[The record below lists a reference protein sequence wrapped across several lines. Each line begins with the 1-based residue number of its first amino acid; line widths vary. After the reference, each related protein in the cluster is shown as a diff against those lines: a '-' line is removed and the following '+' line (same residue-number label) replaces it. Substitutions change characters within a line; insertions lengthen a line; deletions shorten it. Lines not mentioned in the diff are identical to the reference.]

1 MDFYYDPD
9 SEYGL
14 RVEDLR
20 VLITT
25 LQDGKKRYNSV
36 DVHDVLSTI
45 AAEALKIRRQ
55 IDRSAVAY
63 DGARRL

>member
-1 MDFYYDPD
+1 MDFFYDPD
-9 SEYGL
+9 SEYGQ

-25 LQDGKKRYNSV
+25 LQDGERKYNST

-55 IDRSAVAY
+55 VDRSAVAY
-63 DGARRL
+63 DGARGL

>member
-9 SEYGL
+9 SEYGGC
-14 RVEDLR
+14 VEDLR

-25 LQDGKKRYNSV
+25 LQDRERKYNSAA
-36 DVHDVLSTI
+36 VHDVLSTI

-55 IDRSAVAY
+55 VDR
-63 DGARRL
+63 

>member
-1 MDFYYDPD
+1 MDFFYDPD

-25 LQDGKKRYNSV
+25 LQDREKRYNSV
-36 DVHDVLSTI
+36 AVHDVLSTI
-45 AAEALKIRRQ
+45 AAEALRIRKQ
-55 IDRSAVAY
+55 VDRSAVAY
-63 DGARRL
+63 DGARGL

>member
-1 MDFYYDPD
+1 MDFFYDPD
-9 SEYGL
+9 SEYGQ

-25 LQDGKKRYNSV
+25 LQVGEKEYNSME
-36 DVHDVLSTI
+36 VHDVLSTI

-55 IDRSAVAY
+55 VDRSAVAY
-63 DGARRL
+63 DGARGL

>member
-9 SEYGL
+9 SEYGGC
-14 RVEDLR
+14 VEDLR

-25 LQDGKKRYNSV
+25 LQDREKKYNSAA
-36 DVHDVLSTI
+36 VHDVLSTI

-55 IDRSAVAY
+55 VDRSAVAY
-63 DGARRL
+63 DGARGL

>member
-9 SEYGL
+9 SEYGV

-25 LQDGKKRYNSV
+25 LQDREKKYNSAA
-36 DVHDVLSTI
+36 VHDVLSTI

-55 IDRSAVAY
+55 VDRSAVAN
-63 DGARRL
+63 DGARGL